1 MSAAGGVRG
10 RAGSEQTWVVSMS
23 LAPFMGLLWSCMVV
37 RQVERAAL
45 WVVRLRL
52 RTGVCG
58 GRQVVQQDA
67 SGFADFPGERDKTP
81 PIIPS
86 LQTNP
91 YLILT
96 PTYRPCPVLH
106 LELNSSG
113 CV

>member
-23 LAPFMGLLWSCMVV
+23 LLWSCMVV

-58 GRQVVQQDA
+58 GRQVVQQDD
-67 SGFADFPGERDKTP
+67 SGFAHFPGARNKTLVEWN
-81 PIIPS
+81 
-86 LQTNP
+86 LQ
-91 YLILT
+91 
-96 PTYRPCPVLH
+96 H
-106 LELNSSG
+106 LQ
-113 CV
+113 